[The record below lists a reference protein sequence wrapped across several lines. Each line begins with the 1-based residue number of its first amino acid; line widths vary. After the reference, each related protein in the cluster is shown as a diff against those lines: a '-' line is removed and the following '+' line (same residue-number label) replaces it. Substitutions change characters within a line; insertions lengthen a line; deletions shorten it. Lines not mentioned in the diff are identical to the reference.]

1 MHVINKAIQSELSN
15 TTFVGDSQV
24 RWNTT
29 YDMIERFSKFRDI
42 IDEIT
47 YKPRTIE
54 GLKEN
59 KKEEFK
65 KLSINWEDWKR
76 VETLIKV
83 LKPFKEV
90 TDLLQGQK
98 YQTLAL
104 ATVGEKIIPE
114 YFENLEDTGF
124 TEKCV
129 VDELKEYLIKYLDTK
144 VTIEQKKISVVIK
157 HILWKDIK
165 YLLNILY

>member
-65 KLSINWEDWKR
+65 KLSINWENWKR
-76 VETLIKV
+76 VESLIKV

-98 YQTLAL
+98 YLTLAL
-104 ATVGEKIIPE
+104 AYVAEKIILE
-114 YFENLEDTGF
+114 YFDNLEDTGF

-144 VTIEQKKISVVIK
+144 VTIEQKKISEVIK

>member
-65 KLSINWEDWKR
+65 KLSINWENWKR
-76 VETLIKV
+76 VESLIKV

-98 YQTLAL
+98 YLTLAL
-104 ATVGEKIIPE
+104 AYVAEKIILE
-114 YFENLEDTGF
+114 YFDNLEDTGF

-144 VTIEQKKISVVIK
+144 VTIEQKKISVVIN